1 MLNKEQVL
9 NQVDKVK
16 TNLRELITLIEQIDD
31 FQESLI
37 LNIISEI
44 GLNNLEELEFQFRR
58 LKELTEKAEV
68 IEGYQVWVNY
78 DNLNIIANNKH
89 VVLNN
94 PMEKLFKEIQQYTET
109 KDQAKSI
116 FKWYFEKVY

>member
-109 KDQAKSI
+109 KYQAKSI